1 VHAVVGL
8 GPIRVL
14 KTYPHAKKFSTL
26 RARFFFFLH
35 LKDMSGV
42 FCRVEI
48 KNTLF
53 LKRRE
58 NSQYALINPVN

>member
-8 GPIRVL
+8 GSIRVL
-14 KTYPHAKKFSTL
+14 ETYPRAKKFSRL

-48 KNTLF
+48 KN
-53 LKRRE
+53 
-58 NSQYALINPVN
+58 ALLLSR